1 MPERLSFQHILP
13 DRRTTATAD
22 DIDTMR
28 EMADFSYRQ

>member
-1 MPERLSFQHILP
+1 MPETLSFRHILP
-13 DRRTTATAD
+13 DRRTTVTAD